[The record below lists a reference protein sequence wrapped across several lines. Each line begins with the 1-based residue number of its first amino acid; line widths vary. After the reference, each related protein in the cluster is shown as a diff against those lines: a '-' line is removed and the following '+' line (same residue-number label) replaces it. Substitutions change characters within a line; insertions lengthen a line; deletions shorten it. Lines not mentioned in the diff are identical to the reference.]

1 MIRDLIETKCALGPL
16 RFHLE
21 GGWGWGRYGAREHN
35 RDFRRRV
42 YSRITSRRDELHG
55 VAVVKT
61 PVYFPHLSLSS
72 WTVTK
77 HLEGLSEAHSLRSVP
92 LKVRARRASVRVS
105 VTAN

>member
-16 RFHLE
+16 RFHL
-21 GGWGWGRYGAREHN
+21 RYGAREHN

-42 YSRITSRRDELHG
+42 YSRVTSRRDELHG

-72 WTVTK
+72 RTVTK
-77 HLEGLSEAHSLRSVP
+77 HLEGLSEAHSFRSVP
-92 LKVRARRASVRVS
+92 FKVRARRASDS
-105 VTAN
+105 